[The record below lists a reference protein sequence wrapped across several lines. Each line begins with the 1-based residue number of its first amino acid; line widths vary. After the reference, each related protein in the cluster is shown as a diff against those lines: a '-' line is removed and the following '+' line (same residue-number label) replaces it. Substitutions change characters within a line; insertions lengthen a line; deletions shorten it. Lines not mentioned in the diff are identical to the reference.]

1 MSLYLCDLV
10 FVVCCYCLLCS
21 FTSLRT
27 LRSDTMSQLVAVPG
41 IVVSASRANT
51 KARTIAL
58 QCRNCKTTKRI
69 SCNDGFGGARVPR
82 KCDHAPLNAEEPRC
96 PLDPFIMLTDDSTF
110 VDTQSLKLQESPEN
124 VPTGEMPRNIQLHV
138 SHYLVNRVKPGSR
151 VVCVGILSILEAK
164 AGDKNTSGPA
174 ASAVRQPY
182 LRVIGLQVR
191 SQMALMQG

>member
-1 MSLYLCDLV
+1 MLN
-10 FVVCCYCLLCS
+10 FVLRLLLCRLS
-21 FTSLRT
+21 RGRFTSLRT

-58 QCRNCKTTKRI
+58 QCRNCKNTIRI

-82 KCDHAPLNAEEPRC
+82 KCDHVPLNPEEERC
-96 PLDPFIMLTDDSTF
+96 PLDPFTMLTDDSAF

-138 SHYLVNRVKPGSR
+138 SRYLVNRVKPGPCVRPERRLDCVR
-151 VVCVGILSILEAK
+151 V
-164 AGDKNTSGPA
+164 
-174 ASAVRQPY
+174 
-182 LRVIGLQVR
+182 
-191 SQMALMQG
+191 